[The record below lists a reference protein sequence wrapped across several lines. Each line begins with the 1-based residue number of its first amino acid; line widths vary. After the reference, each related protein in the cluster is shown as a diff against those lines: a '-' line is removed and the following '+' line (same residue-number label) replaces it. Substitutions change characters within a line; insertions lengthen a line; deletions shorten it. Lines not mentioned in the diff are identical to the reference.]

1 MYVYEL
7 VLSSRKPE
15 EIASYDTL
23 IYPFDSYIWGFI
35 IGATLVT
42 FMVLLTMQ
50 KLWNNIYGKTLTFDH
65 IFKGINTKE
74 ITQHFTSLSF
84 SDFFLS
90 TIMIPRKRPYKWFLR
105 PGFMTRKVFL
115 LKWIFVANVFSL
127 GYRSTL
133 LSTLV
138 PIRYE
143 DTIETVHDLYKSGLS
158 LLIP

>member
-1 MYVYEL
+1 MATKQTELGINALSIIDYRYPRIDYLPWMYVYEL

-74 ITQHFTSLSF
+74 ITQHFTSL
-84 SDFFLS
+84 
-90 TIMIPRKRPYKWFLR
+90 
-105 PGFMTRKVFL
+105 
-115 LKWIFVANVFSL
+115 
-127 GYRSTL
+127 
-133 LSTLV
+133 
-138 PIRYE
+138 
-143 DTIETVHDLYKSGLS
+143 
-158 LLIP
+158 

>member
-65 IFKGINTKE
+65 IFKGINTKK
-74 ITQHFTSLSF
+74 ITQHFTSL
-84 SDFFLS
+84 
-90 TIMIPRKRPYKWFLR
+90 
-105 PGFMTRKVFL
+105 
-115 LKWIFVANVFSL
+115 
-127 GYRSTL
+127 
-133 LSTLV
+133 
-138 PIRYE
+138 
-143 DTIETVHDLYKSGLS
+143 
-158 LLIP
+158 